1 VDVESAELKAMPEWI
16 ESGIIDQVSQI
27 GIEIH
32 TDVFKTN
39 NIVEELG
46 NLVDLMRNLYKANFR
61 LISTSNNECIAKEH
75 DMEKRY
81 FNLMEVVFYKE
92 D

>member
-32 TDVFKTN
+32 TDAFKTS

-46 NLVDLMRNLYKANFR
+46 NLVDLMRNLHKANFR